1 MFRSICT
8 CSGTRF
14 NHIAERE
21 PEFSVR
27 KFRAR
32 TELGKRPCLWYMI
45 FTMYIVLAGEPG
57 RPELFILL
65 VLFTLPN
72 AEVRVLFTR

>member
-1 MFRSICT
+1 
-8 CSGTRF
+8 
-14 NHIAERE
+14 
-21 PEFSVR
+21 
-27 KFRAR
+27 
-32 TELGKRPCLWYMI
+32 MI

-72 AEVRVLFTR
+72 AEVRVLFTW